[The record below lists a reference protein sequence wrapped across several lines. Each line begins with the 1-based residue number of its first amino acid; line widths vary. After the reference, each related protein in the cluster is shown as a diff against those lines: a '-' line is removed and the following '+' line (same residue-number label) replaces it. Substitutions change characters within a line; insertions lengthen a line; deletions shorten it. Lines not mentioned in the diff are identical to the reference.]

1 MESATT
7 ALKELSHLDE
17 FEMYKPIVESLA

>member
-1 MESATT
+1 METATA